1 MTDTANARGARKPIR
16 IESDFKAIPT
26 KTLVVILLPTIAI
39 IALFLAGYGSFILMS
54 FREMIPGTSSM
65 VEGKWT
71 LGNYA
76 RFFRDFVYPYFLFE
90 TIYRSL
96 QVTVL
101 GLLIAY
107 PLAYCIART
116 SSKVVRQIIMMTM
129 VIPMLVGGITIVY
142 SWLVLLGNVG
152 LVNTGL
158 KALGIL
164 GKPIRFLYGWSGV
177 IICLVYFL
185 IPYAAF
191 SLVGPIRNVPRSLEE
206 AAVTLVASKLTV
218 FFRIVLP
225 LTLPGIVEAA
235 SLTLSLALSSFLF
248 PMMLGGGKVK
258 MMSNIIYETI
268 FVTYDFPFAGTLAT
282 ILLVVSIAV
291 VALMTMLQR
300 MVRRTSNE

>member
-1 MTDTANARGARKPIR
+1 MTDTANARSARKPIR

-26 KTLVVILLPTIAI
+26 RTLVVILLPTIAI

-76 RFFRDFVYPYFLFE
+76 RFFRDYVYPYFLFE

-206 AAVTLVASKLTV
+206 AAVNLGASKLTV

-235 SLTLSLALSSFLF
+235 SLTLSLSLSSFLF

-300 MVRRTSNE
+300 IVRRNSNE

>member
-1 MTDTANARGARKPIR
+1 MTDTANARSARKPIR

-26 KTLVVILLPTIAI
+26 RTLVVILLPTIAI

-76 RFFRDFVYPYFLFE
+76 RFFRDYVYPYFLFE

-206 AAVTLVASKLTV
+206 AAVNLGASKLTV

-235 SLTLSLALSSFLF
+235 SLTLSLSLSSIQL

-300 MVRRTSNE
+300 IVRRNSNE